1 LYVLESITSTPQ
13 EQTDARNEIVALF
26 TTGSGVLANASTT
39 ATTPALRAALD
50 RAADAFAVATVI
62 AVDGSVEEIRSLLA
76 DGADLDA
83 RLRDVITMCY

>member
-1 LYVLESITSTPQ
+1 
-13 EQTDARNEIVALF
+13 
-26 TTGSGVLANASTT
+26 VLANASTT